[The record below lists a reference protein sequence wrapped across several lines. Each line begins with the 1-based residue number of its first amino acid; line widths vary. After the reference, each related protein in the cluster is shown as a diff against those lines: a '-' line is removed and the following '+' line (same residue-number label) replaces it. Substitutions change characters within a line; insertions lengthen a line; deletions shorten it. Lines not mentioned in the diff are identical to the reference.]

1 MDGTT
6 ISITRNG
13 KTVTNFISETERKF
27 CLEHAGIN
35 PDAWKVLLLE
45 IWMTLSRDFT
55 EIEMDS

>member
-35 PDAWKVLLLE
+35 PDAWKNLLLE
-45 IWMTLSRDFT
+45 IWVNLSRDLA
-55 EIEMDS
+55 EMEDA